1 MSAKTRYKIGVIGA
15 SGYTG
20 AHKWTVSQ
28 ATGRPVMLS
37 SSVVARVVGEL
48 LELG

>member
-1 MSAKTRYKIGVIGA
+1 MDLVVMDCI
-15 SGYTG
+15 GYTG
-20 AHKWTVSQ
+20 AHKRTVSQ

-48 LELG
+48 LDRG